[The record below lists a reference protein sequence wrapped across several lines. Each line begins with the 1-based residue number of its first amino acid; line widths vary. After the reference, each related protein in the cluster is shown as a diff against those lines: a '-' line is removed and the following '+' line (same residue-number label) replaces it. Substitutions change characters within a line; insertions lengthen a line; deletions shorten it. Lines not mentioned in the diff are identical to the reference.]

1 MTEVILNDLR
11 KHKDALRKLVFS
23 DRSDKSF
30 PYEKICVRPFSKKGE
45 TLFQL
50 EQFKG
55 PQVFHQNLSLD
66 ELCAWAETTGAV
78 QYRQL
83 LLSAAGTDIQYT
95 IRAGRVRRK
104 ERATAN
110 AAEAPKAHNREK
122 QYLLREGENIPALVD
137 LGVFTKDFKIVK
149 AKYDK
154 YKQVNRFVE
163 LIDDAFRESGR
174 KEITILDFG
183 CGKSYL
189 TFIVYYY
196 FAVLRGIKATVLG
209 FDLKQDVVANC
220 NAVAARYG
228 YDDLHFYVNDV
239 TTDKLFDGKV
249 DMVITLHACDVAT
262 DYALLHAI
270 RHKVPYLFS
279 VPCCQ
284 HEVNAQI
291 RPGGDFDLLLGD
303 GLLKE
308 RFSALLTDAVRAEVL
323 RQCGYKV
330 DVLEFVDLA
339 HSPKNLMLRC
349 FLQQRKTPDLSAVRA
364 LLAQYG
370 VRQTLVE
377 ALCAVDSQQST
388 VISR

>member
-30 PYEKICVRPFSKKGE
+30 PYEKVCVRPFTKKGE

-55 PQVFHQNLSLD
+55 PQVFHQNLSFD

-154 YKQVNRFVE
+154 YKQINRFVE

-174 KEITILDFG
+174 KQITILDFG

-196 FAVLRGIKATVLG
+196 FAVLRG

-284 HEVNAQI
+284 HEVSAQI

-308 RFSALLTDAVRAEVL
+308 RFSALLTDAVRTEVL

-349 FLQQRKTPDLSAVRA
+349 FLQQRKTPDLSAVQA

-377 ALCAVDSQQST
+377 ALCAVDSQQ
-388 VISR
+388 VDSR

>member
-1 MTEVILNDLR
+1 MIQVILDDLQQLQDR
-11 KHKDALRKLVFS
+11 LRRLVFS
-23 DRSDKSF
+23 DRSDKTYL
-30 PYEKICVRPFSKKGE
+30 YEKICVRPFEKKGE

-55 PQVFHQNLSLD
+55 PQVFHQNLSFN
-66 ELCAWAETTGAV
+66 ELLHWVQTVGAK

-83 LLSAAGTDIQYT
+83 LLTAAGTDIQYT
-95 IRAGRVRRK
+95 IRGDRVRRK
-104 ERATAN
+104 AREN
-110 AAEAPKAHNREK
+110 NLAAPAVRAHNREK

-137 LGVFTKDFKIVK
+137 LGVFTKDFRIVK

-154 YKQVNRFVE
+154 YKQINRFVE
-163 LIDDAFRESGR
+163 LIDDAFQKSGR
-174 KEITILDFG
+174 KQITILDFG

-196 FAVLRGIKATVLG
+196 FTVLRGIKATVLG
-209 FDLKQDVVANC
+209 FDLKEDVVAHC

-228 YDDLHFYVNDV
+228 YDDLQFYVNDV
-239 TTDKLFDGKV
+239 TTDKLFEGKV

-284 HEVNAQI
+284 HEVNGQI
-291 RPGGDFDLLLGD
+291 RPGGEFDLLLGD
-303 GLLKE
+303 GLFKE
-308 RFSALLTDAVRAEVL
+308 RFSALLTDAVRAEAL

-349 FLQQRKTPDLSAVRA
+349 FLQQSKTPDLTSVRA
-364 LLAQYG
+364 LLKQYG
-370 VRQTLVE
+370 VRQTLIE
-377 ALCAVDSQQST
+377 ALENEELR
-388 VISR
+388 IKNEEL